1 MSNEEKNE
9 NINIDVD
16 EIIKQITDFSE
27 KLHMKNRQRIKNG
40 IICILVIPL
49 IFLIVLFAADSSKVV
64 YLLLWV
70 ISLFIIAIYLIT
82 VAYIDYTIQE
92 KLKNLGL
99 KIKNGNTALI
109 GDELEGIIDAVK
121 NRRPI
126 FMGNDDEDEDD
137 DDENEDSDEYFMG

>member
-16 EIIKQITDFSE
+16 EIMKQITDFSE

-40 IICILVIPL
+40 IICMLVIPL

-82 VAYIDYTIQE
+82 VAYIDYTMQE
-92 KLKNLGL
+92 NLGL

-126 FMGNDDEDEDD
+126 FMDNDDEDEDD
-137 DDENEDSDEYFMG
+137 DDENEDSDEDFMG

>member
-27 KLHMKNRQRIKNG
+27 KLHMKNRRRIKNG

-49 IFLIVLFAADSSKVV
+49 IFLIVLFATDSSKVV

-82 VAYIDYTIQE
+82 VAYIDYTMQE
-92 KLKNLGL
+92 KLKISDLRL
-99 KIKNGNTALI
+99 KMVI
-109 GDELEGIIDAVK
+109 
-121 NRRPI
+121 RH
-126 FMGNDDEDEDD
+126 
-137 DDENEDSDEYFMG
+137 